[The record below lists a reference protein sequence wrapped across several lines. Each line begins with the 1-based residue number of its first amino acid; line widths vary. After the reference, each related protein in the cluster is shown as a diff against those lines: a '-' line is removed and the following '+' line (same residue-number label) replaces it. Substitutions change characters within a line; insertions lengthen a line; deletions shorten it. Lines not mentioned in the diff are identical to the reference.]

1 MDFLKIFYFV
11 NICTH
16 YIIVKNKAKIL
27 IKILKNVNIE
37 IRLKNTA
44 LVEEYFYNFISDFI
58 L

>member
-1 MDFLKIFYFV
+1 
-11 NICTH
+11 
-16 YIIVKNKAKIL
+16 L
-27 IKILKNVNIE
+27 IEILKNVNIE